1 MFKKILLALGLI
13 FIPYTSHALDVT
25 ILNTV
30 VPVSCSD
37 TKNMNKVFKEEQL
50 IFTGLVDKLN
60 VLKVYLNKDSGYA
73 IIVENAGGLS
83 CIYFNGS
90 LGMKVD
96 NSKNTGSDL
105 NG

>member
-1 MFKKILLALGLI
+1 MI
-13 FIPYTSHALDVT
+13 
-25 ILNTV
+25 
-30 VPVSCSD
+30 
-37 TKNMNKVFKEEQL
+37 
-50 IFTGLVDKLN
+50 
-60 VLKVYLNKDSGYA
+60 KVYLNKDSGYA